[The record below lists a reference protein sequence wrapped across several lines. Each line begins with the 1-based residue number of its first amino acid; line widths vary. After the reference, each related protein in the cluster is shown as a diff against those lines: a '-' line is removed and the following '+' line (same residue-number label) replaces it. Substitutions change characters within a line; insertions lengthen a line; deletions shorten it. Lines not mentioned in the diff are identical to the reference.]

1 MEPCQNPKL
10 FQEKEERVLSKGNK
24 GAKLEL
30 VGISKKFG
38 NVQALDGLD
47 LEIEPGELVSLLG
60 PSGCGKTTALRLVAG
75 LENPTGG
82 EIRLNGDVINNL
94 PASNRDMGMV
104 FQSYSLFPN
113 MTVSENIAYGLR
125 VRKYSIEKRN
135 KRVKKMIELVSL
147 GEKVNQYPHQLSGG
161 QQQRVALA
169 RALAI
174 EPTLLLLDEPLS
186 ALDAKVREQIR
197 EEIRGIQIELGM
209 TTLFVTHDQEE
220 AMSISDRVGVMSN
233 GKLEQIGTPSKIYNS
248 PKTPFVAKFVGSANR
263 IPAELN
269 GKDSVKIMNQNIKIS
284 ENSAKLIEGRKVI
297 ALVRPESISL
307 VSAEES
313 NSLRGIIQI
322 KSFLG
327 PLTSLVC
334 SAEGVPQLHINV
346 LSKDVKKMEAGDK
359 VNLKLNLDEVMVEN
373 E

>member
-1 MEPCQNPKL
+1 L
-10 FQEKEERVLSKGNK
+10 NK
-24 GAKLEL
+24 VSQGAKLEL
-30 VGISKKFG
+30 TGISKKFG
-38 NVQALDGLD
+38 NVHALEGLD

-60 PSGCGKTTALRLVAG
+60 PSGCGKTTALRVVAG
-75 LENPTGG
+75 LEKPSTGV
-82 EIRLNGDVINNL
+82 IRINGNVINDL

-125 VRKYSIEKRN
+125 VRKYSMEKIN
-135 KRVKKMIELVSL
+135 KRVAKMIELVSL
-147 GEKVNQYPHQLSGG
+147 GDKIDKFPHQLSGG

-197 EEIRGIQIELGM
+197 EEIRSIQLELG
-209 TTLFVTHDQEE
+209 VTNDQEE

-233 GKLEQIGTPSKIYNS
+233 GKLEQIGKPSKIYNS

-263 IPAELN
+263 ISAHLIRKNEVRVLN
-269 GKDSVKIMNQNIKIS
+269 RIIKIS
-284 ENSAKLIEGRKVI
+284 ENSSKLVEGRKVI

-307 VSAEES
+307 VSAEEP
-313 NSLRGIIQI
+313 NSLRGILQI

-334 SAEGVPQLHINV
+334 SAEGIPQIHISV
-346 LSKDVKKMEAGDK
+346 LSNDVKKLDVGDK
-359 VNLKLNLDEVMVEN
+359 VYLKLNLDEVMVEN

>member
-1 MEPCQNPKL
+1 M
-10 FQEKEERVLSKGNK
+10 NK
-24 GAKLEL
+24 VSQGAKLEL
-30 VGISKKFG
+30 TGISKKFG
-38 NVQALDGLD
+38 NVHALEGLD

-60 PSGCGKTTALRLVAG
+60 PSGCGKTTALRVVAG
-75 LENPTGG
+75 LEKPSTGV
-82 EIRLNGDVINNL
+82 IRINGNVINDL

-125 VRKYSIEKRN
+125 VRKYSMEKIN
-135 KRVKKMIELVSL
+135 KRVAKMIELVSL
-147 GEKVNQYPHQLSGG
+147 GDKIDKFPHQLSGG

-197 EEIRGIQIELGM
+197 EEIRSIQLELGM

-233 GKLEQIGTPSKIYNS
+233 GKLEQIGKPSKIYNS

-263 IPAELN
+263 ISAHLIRKNEVRVLN
-269 GKDSVKIMNQNIKIS
+269 RIIKIS
-284 ENSAKLIEGRKVI
+284 ENSSKLVEGRKVI

-307 VSAEES
+307 VSAEEP
-313 NSLRGIIQI
+313 NSLRGILQI

-334 SAEGVPQLHINV
+334 SAEGIPQLHISV
-346 LSKDVKKMEAGDK
+346 LSNDVKKIDVGDK
-359 VNLKLNLDEVMVEN
+359 VYLKLNLDEVMVEN